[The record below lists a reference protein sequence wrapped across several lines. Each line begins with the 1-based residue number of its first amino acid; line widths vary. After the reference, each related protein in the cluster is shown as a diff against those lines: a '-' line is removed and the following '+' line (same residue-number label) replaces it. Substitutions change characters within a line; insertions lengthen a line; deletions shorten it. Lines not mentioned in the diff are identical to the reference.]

1 MKSWHRGL
9 TGLLSMGT
17 LFAVAASAGFIAEAQ
32 ADSKELHLYNWTDYT
47 SADMIKKFEKET
59 GIKVTI
65 DTYDSNETALAKLTS
80 GASGYDLIVISNDFI
95 PIFVKQ
101 NLLEQVDVGGMANFK
116 NLDPKWQKRA
126 WDPDAQYSV
135 PWMWGTTSY
144 SVDTA
149 VYKGPTD
156 SLKPLFDPPA
166 EMRGKIGM
174 FGSPSEVMSL
184 ALVYLG
190 KSQCNENPADL
201 KELNALLEK
210 QKPFVKVYNSDGT
223 VERQVAGE
231 TVMHEQW
238 SGKAQATRM
247 QKASV
252 KYVYPKEGVVGWM
265 DNVAV
270 PKNAP
275 NLDNAKKFL
284 NFLMDPENI
293 ALEQSSTGYQSA
305 VMGSN
310 KYLSAELGS
319 SPEFNPPADLKV
331 VFAPSCGEKA
341 TRAYDRIWTKLRQ

>member
-1 MKSWHRGL
+1 MKNWKTSL
-9 TGLLSMGT
+9 ASVLL
-17 LFAVAASAGFIAEAQ
+17 AAGVIAGAPQGAK
-32 ADSKELHLYNWTDYT
+32 ADGGELHIYNWTDYT
-47 SADMIKKFEKET
+47 SPEMVKKFEDET

-65 DTYDSNETALAKLTS
+65 DTYDSNETALAKLSS
-80 GASGYDLIVISNDFI
+80 GAAGYDVIIISNDFI

-101 NLLEQVDVGGMANFK
+101 GLLQKVDVAHMANFK
-116 NLDPKWQKRA
+116 NLDPQWQKRP

-135 PWMWGTTSY
+135 PWVWGTTSY

-156 SLKPLFDPPA
+156 SLKPLFQPPA
-166 EMRGKIGM
+166 DLKGKIGM

-190 KSQCNENPADL
+190 KPQCNTNPDDL
-201 KELNALLEK
+201 KALNALLQA

-223 VERQVAGE
+223 VERQVSGE

-238 SGKAQATRM
+238 SGKALATRTE
-247 QKASV
+247 KATF

-270 PKNAP
+270 PKDAP
-275 NLDNAKKFL
+275 DLENAKKFL

-293 ALEQSSTGYQSA
+293 ALQSKSTGYQTA
-305 VMGSN
+305 VVGSN
-310 KYLSAELGS
+310 KFLPPEIGT
-319 SPEFNPPADLKV
+319 SPEFNPPADLKIT
-331 VFAPSCGEKA
+331 FAPACEEKA
-341 TRAYDRIWTKLRQ
+341 TRAYDKIWTGLRQ